1 MIKTSS
7 RCRSALTLFTIL
19 AVGLFPIVIPLT
31 AHAQTYTDIHDFLS
45 TEGAPYALQ
54 AIAQGRDG
62 NIYGTLPNGG
72 SANSGT
78 VFKATPSGAVTI
90 IYSFDGTTGAVPYGG
105 LTLGSDGSFYGTTY
119 GGGANSLGTVFKIT
133 SAGNPTFLHSF
144 NGSDGTQPYFPPIEG
159 KDGNFYG
166 TTYGGFAYKISSTG
180 NFKLLT
186 NALGGA
192 RSSPITQAS
201 DGNFYGA
208 TDSGGTGGCGTI
220 FRMSTSGAV
229 KVIYNFDGTH
239 GCASPFIQPLVQGP
253 DGFLYGTAF
262 GGGTFGSGVVFKVS
276 TGGVLKVLHNI
287 DFNKDGN
294 GPEAGLVLAT
304 DGNFYG
310 ATYNYG
316 AGYGTLFQITR
327 TGSFKVVYSFDD
339 THGAND
345 ETPAIQH
352 TNGKIYGLT
361 NAGGS
366 NGAGVLFTLDIGV
379 GPFVSL
385 VPTSGKVGGKPIGI
399 LGQGFSSSS
408 VVKFDG
414 VQATSVKRTGTTFL
428 SATVPPGA
436 LTGSVTVT
444 TGSTTLTSNQ
454 QFRVTPQKLTF
465 TPTSGKVGTPV
476 TITGVSLTQTT
487 KVTFGGVKATTFT
500 VNSDNQVTANVP
512 TGAKTGKIAVTT
524 LGGTAISAAVF
535 TVTQ

>member
-1 MIKTSS
+1 MIKKSS
-7 RCRSALTLFTIL
+7 RCRSALTLFTII

-72 SANSGT
+72 SASSGT
-78 VFKATPSGAVTI
+78 VFRATPSGKVTI
-90 IYSFDGTTGAVPYGG
+90 IYSFDGTTGAVPYSG

-180 NFKLLT
+180 AFKLLT

-208 TDSGGTGGCGTI
+208 TDSGGTGGCGAI

-316 AGYGTLFQITR
+316 AGYGTLFRIAE
-327 TGSFKVVYSFDD
+327 TGSFKKIYSFDY

-361 NAGGS
+361 DAGGS

-385 VPTSGKVGGKPIGI
+385 VPTSGKVGGKPVGI

-454 QFRVTPQKLTF
+454 QFRVTPQKLSF

-500 VNSDNQVTANVP
+500 VNSDTKVTANVP